1 VNRRAA
7 LVASLFVALAVAR
20 VIATYPHFSQ
30 TFDEPVHVAMG
41 LEWLDR
47 GTYTLEL
54 QHPPLARI
62 FDALA
67 LRLAGEHYPSGPIVL
82 TDAAAPIRK
91 GNAIFGGP
99 DDYQRNLTLARIG
112 VLPFLLLAAFIVF
125 HWTRWI
131 AGAEAAV
138 AAAVLFTFVPP
149 ILGHAGLATTDM
161 ALAAT
166 LTATVYALVRC
177 LPSGAGIFKHQQHR
191 QECLCHTGTAEQQT
205 RSAKCPVHGD
215 PETGQWLMWHRHSCL
230 CLLSL
235 GITLAAAVLSK
246 FSAIPFFAAI
256 AIVLLILKPGKQA
269 LARIAIAIPIA
280 AILLWAMYRFSIWPT
295 SLYGFAPG
303 EFTAM
308 LGTSS
313 APPDRT
319 LFFLLSHFRLPAPEF
334 FAGLAHLGE
343 HTLFGHPSYFLGQ
356 IRPHGVWYFFP
367 IIIAVKTPIAF
378 LILAILGARKAPVP
392 VLSAAAIVVVAMAAR
407 INLGVRHVLPIYP
420 LLAIAGGIAL
430 IDLWQRRRVIAV
442 LLTAWIAVSSLL
454 VHPDYIAYFNELAGT
469 HPERIVVDSDLD
481 WGQDLPRLRDAVAD
495 RRIDRLW
502 IAYFGSAD
510 LSRYPI
516 APAIRMLPPRT
527 RVRGWIAI
535 SKTSLKGAYG
545 NADDYAWL
553 ETETPVQE
561 IGRSMLLYRV
571 E

>member
-20 VIATYPHFSQ
+20 IIATYPHFSQ

-62 FDALA
+62 FDGIA
-67 LRLAGEHYPSGPIVL
+67 LRLAGEHYPPGPIVL
-82 TDAAAPIRK
+82 TDSAAPVRK
-91 GNAIFGGP
+91 GNAIFGGA

-112 VLPFLLLAAFIVF
+112 VLPFLLLAAFVVF

-138 AAAVLFTFVPP
+138 AAVALFTFVPP

-166 LTATVYALVRC
+166 LTAAVYALVRC
-177 LPSGAGIFKHQQHR
+177 VERGCAVSRLRGLAAGETEQHR
-191 QECLCHTGTAEQQT
+191 ETAQP
-205 RSAKCPVHGD
+205 RNR
-215 PETGQWLMWHRHSCL
+215 ETLI
-230 CLLSL
+230 L

-246 FSAIPFFAAI
+246 FSAIPFFVAI
-256 AIVLLILKPGKQA
+256 VIVLLLIGRPNRQA
-269 LARIAIAIPIA
+269 VARIALAIPIA
-280 AILLWAMYRFSIWPT
+280 ALLIWAMYRFSIWPT
-295 SLYGFAPG
+295 PMYGFQPS
-303 EFTAM
+303 EFMAM

-334 FAGLAHLGE
+334 FAGLTHLGE
-343 HTLFGHPSYFLGQ
+343 HSLFGHPSYFLGA

-378 LILAILGARKAPVP
+378 LILAILGARKARVP
-392 VLSAAAIVVVAMAAR
+392 VLSAAAIVLVAMAAR

-454 VHPDYIAYFNELAGT
+454 AHPEYIAYFNELAGT
-469 HPERIVVDSDLD
+469 NPERIVVDSDLD

-502 IAYFGSAD
+502 IAYFGSTD

-516 APAIRMLPPRT
+516 ASAIRVLPPRT

-545 NADDYAWL
+545 NANDYAWL
-553 ETETPVQE
+553 ETQTPVQE
-561 IGRSMLLYRV
+561 IGRSMLLYHV

>member
-1 VNRRAA
+1 MNRRAA

-20 VIATYPHFSQ
+20 VMATYPRFCQ
-30 TFDEPVHVAMG
+30 TYDEPVHVAMG

-67 LRLAGEHYPSGPIVL
+67 LRIDGRHYPPGPIVL
-82 TDAAAPIRK
+82 TDSAAPIRK
-91 GNAIFGGP
+91 GNAILGGP

-112 VLPFLLLAAFIVF
+112 VLPFLLLAAFVVF
-125 HWTRWI
+125 HWTRWV
-131 AGAEAAV
+131 AGSEAAV
-138 AAAVLFTFVPP
+138 AAVALFTFVPP

-166 LTATVYALVRC
+166 LIAAVYALVRC
-177 LPSGAGIFKHQQHR
+177 VERPNVGSVTLFAI
-191 QECLCHTGTAEQQT
+191 A
-205 RSAKCPVHGD
+205 
-215 PETGQWLMWHRHSCL
+215 
-230 CLLSL
+230 
-235 GITLAAAVLSK
+235 LAAAVLSK
-246 FSAIPFFAAI
+246 FSGIPFFAAI
-256 AIVLLILKPGKQA
+256 AIVLLLTRRPNKLAI
-269 LARIAIAIPIA
+269 ARIVIAIPIA
-280 AILLWAMYRFSIWPT
+280 ALLIWAAYRFSIWPT
-295 SLYGFAPG
+295 SLYGFAPND
-303 EFTAM
+303 FMAM
-308 LGTSS
+308 LGTST

-356 IRPHGVWYFFP
+356 IRSHGVWYFFP
-367 IIIAVKTPIAF
+367 VIIAVKTPIAF
-378 LILAILGARKAPVP
+378 LILAALGARKASIP
-392 VLSAAAIVVVAMAAR
+392 VLSGAAIVVVAMASR
-407 INLGVRHVLPIYP
+407 INLGVRHALPIYP

-430 IDLWQRRRVIAV
+430 VELWQRRRAIAV

-454 VHPDYIAYFNELAGT
+454 AHPDYIAYFNELAMQ
-469 HPERIVVDSDLD
+469 HRDRIVVDSDLD
-481 WGQDLPRLRDAVAD
+481 WGQDLPRLREAVAA
-495 RRIDRLW
+495 RGIDRLW
-502 IAYFGSAD
+502 IAYFGSTD

-516 APAIRMLPPRT
+516 APAIRRLPPRT

-545 NADDYAWL
+545 SAHDYAWL
-553 ETETPVQE
+553 EQQTPVQE
-561 IGRSMLLYRV
+561 IGRSMLLYHA

>member
-67 LRLAGEHYPSGPIVL
+67 LRLAGEHYPPGPIAL

-138 AAAVLFTFVPP
+138 AAVALFTFVPP

-177 LPSGAGIFKHQQHR
+177 LDRSLAVSRSRGLAVSAGASDPERQHR
-191 QECLCHTGTAEQQT
+191 ETAQP
-205 RSAKCPVHGD
+205 RYR
-215 PETGQWLMWHRHSCL
+215 ETLI
-230 CLLSL
+230 L
-235 GITLAAAVLSK
+235 GITSAAAVLSK

-256 AIVLLILKPGKQA
+256 AIVLLILKPSKQA

-280 AILLWAMYRFSIWPT
+280 AILIWAMYRFSIWPA
-295 SLYGFAPG
+295 SLYGFAPS
-303 EFTAM
+303 EFMAM

-392 VLSAAAIVVVAMAAR
+392 VLSAAAIVVVAMSAR

-454 VHPDYIAYFNELAGT
+454 AHPDYIAYFNELAGT

-502 IAYFGSAD
+502 IAYFGSTD

-545 NADDYAWL
+545 NVDDYAWL
-553 ETETPVQE
+553 ETEMPVQE

>member
-1 VNRRAA
+1 VNRRAR

-20 VIATYPHFSQ
+20 VIATYPRFSQ

-67 LRLAGEHYPSGPIVL
+67 LRIAGAHYPPGPIVL
-82 TDAAAPIRK
+82 TDPAAPIRN

-99 DDYQRNLTLARIG
+99 DEYQRNLTLARIG
-112 VLPFLLLAAFIVF
+112 VLPFLLLAAFVVF

-131 AGAEAAV
+131 AGSAAAV
-138 AAAVLFTFVPP
+138 AAVALFTFVPP

-166 LTATVYALVRC
+166 LTAAVYALVRC
-177 LPSGAGIFKHQQHR
+177 LPGSTDIAGHQQHR
-191 QECLCHTGTAEQQT
+191 QECLCHTGAAEHQQH
-205 RSAKCPVHGD
+205 RHASGS
-215 PETGQWLMWHRHSCL
+215 MWHRHSCL
-230 CLLSL
+230 CFSSL

-246 FSAIPFFAAI
+246 FSAIPFFAAV
-256 AIVLLILKPGKQA
+256 ALLLLLMRRPDKQA
-269 LARIAIAIPIA
+269 FARIAMATPIA
-280 AILLWAMYRFSIWPT
+280 AILIWAAYRFSLWPT
-295 SLYGFAPG
+295 SMYGFAPG
-303 EFTAM
+303 EFMAM
-308 LGTSS
+308 LGTST

-343 HTLFGHPSYFLGQ
+343 HTMLGHPSYFLGT
-356 IRPHGVWYFFP
+356 IRPQGVWYFFP
-367 IIIAVKTPIAF
+367 VIIAVKTPIAF
-378 LILAILGARKAPVP
+378 LILAILGARRASIPL
-392 VLSAAAIVVVAMAAR
+392 LSAAAIVAVAMAAR

-442 LLTAWIAVSSLL
+442 LLTAWIGVSSLL
-454 VHPDYIAYFNELAGT
+454 AHPDYLAYFNELSAR

-481 WGQDLPRLRDAVAD
+481 WGQDLPRLRDAVTD

-502 IAYFGSAD
+502 IAYFGSTD

-527 RVRGWIAI
+527 RVHGWIAI

-545 NADDYAWL
+545 NADDYGWL
-553 ETETPVQE
+553 ETQTPVQE
-561 IGRSMLLYRV
+561 IGRSMLLYHA

>member
-1 VNRRAA
+1 MKRRAA

-62 FDALA
+62 FDAIA
-67 LRLAGEHYPSGPIVL
+67 LRFAGEHYPAGPIVL
-82 TDAAAPIRK
+82 SDAAAPIRN

-112 VLPFLLLAAFIVF
+112 VLPFLLLASFIVF

-138 AAAVLFTFVPP
+138 AAVGLFTFVPP

-166 LTATVYALVRC
+166 LTAEVYALVRC
-177 LPSGAGIFKHQQHR
+177 VGLGVSGSRGLAVF
-191 QECLCHTGTAEQQT
+191 TGTSDHARQ
-205 RSAKCPVHGD
+205 H
-215 PETGQWLMWHRHSCL
+215 PETTQPRNRETLI
-230 CLLSL
+230 L

-246 FSAIPFFAAI
+246 FSAVPFFAAI
-256 AIVLLILKPGKQA
+256 VLVLMLTRRPNKQA
-269 LARIAIAIPIA
+269 VARIAIAIPIA
-280 AILLWAMYRFSIWPT
+280 VLIIWAAYRFSIWPT
-295 SLYGFAPG
+295 SLYGFPPS
-303 EFTAM
+303 EFMAM
-308 LGTSS
+308 LGTST

-319 LFFLLSHFRLPAPEF
+319 LFFLLSHFRLPVPEF
-334 FAGLAHLGE
+334 FAGLTHLGE
-343 HTLFGHPSYFLGQ
+343 HTLFGHPSYFLGE
-356 IRPHGVWYFFP
+356 IRAHGVWYFFP
-367 IIIAVKTPIAF
+367 IIIAIKTPIAF
-378 LILAILGARKAPVP
+378 LILAILGARKASVP

-420 LLAIAGGIAL
+420 LLAIAGAIAL

-454 VHPDYIAYFNELAGT
+454 AHPDYLAYFNELAGR

-502 IAYFGSAD
+502 IAYFGSTD

-516 APAIRMLPPRT
+516 APAIRVLPPRT

-535 SKTSLKGAYG
+535 SKTALKGAYG

-553 ETETPVQE
+553 EGQMPVQE